1 MINNLKDE
9 IELKDTLITKNKEDI
24 AVLTKENQ
32 EFLQKNDLLSKDN
45 AIIHRKLAEKVKE
58 TLKQKERIDDIEK
71 KRN

>member
-32 EFLQKNDLLSKDN
+32 EFLRKNDLLSKDN